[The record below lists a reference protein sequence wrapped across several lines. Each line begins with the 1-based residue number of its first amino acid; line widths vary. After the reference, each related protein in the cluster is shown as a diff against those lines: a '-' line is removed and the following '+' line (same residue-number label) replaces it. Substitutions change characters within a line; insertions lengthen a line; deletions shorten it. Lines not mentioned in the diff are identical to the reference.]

1 MNRKPERTSRIRAE
15 SLRIR
20 FEVEQWR
27 NWKRHL
33 GFPQG
38 FPWFQA
44 LLGHV
49 WGDTGRGEGRG
60 GEGRGEMRGV
70 TCSIFV
76 FSFRFQKQKIK
87 I

>member
-33 GFPQG
+33 GFP
-38 FPWFQA
+38 WFQA

-60 GEGRGEMRGV
+60 VEGRDEV
-70 TCSIFV
+70 E
-76 FSFRFQKQKIK
+76 
-87 I
+87 